1 MRLEN
6 WPQKLAEV
14 IEGARKRPF
23 LWGEHDCSLF
33 VADCVD
39 AMTGSK
45 HANQYRGKYK
55 TAKGAAGILKKHG
68 GIEGLVDSKFDPMPR
83 SFARRGDIALLEM
96 KGSPLGIVDVNRVAC
111 VGENGLH
118 FLPMNKTIKVWRV

>member
-6 WPQKLAEV
+6 WPKKLNEI
-14 IEGARKRPF
+14 IETARNKPF
-23 LWGEHDCSLF
+23 CWGENDCSLF

-39 AMTGSK
+39 AITGSS
-45 HANQYRGKYK
+45 HAKQYRGKYK
-55 TAKGAAGILKKHG
+55 TAKGAAGLLKKYG

-83 SFARRGDIALLEM
+83 SFARRGDIALLNLE
-96 KGSPLGIVDVNRVAC
+96 GSPIGIVDVNRIIA
-111 VGENGLH
+111 VGEKGLM